1 MVALGEI
8 FAIFM
13 KLTTFDIDTVDIVD
27 IIDKY
32 SGMISVGSHNTLISK
47 NLWDFKNH
55 LGFPKNLGSKNS
67 QVSQN
72 FQGISSIVET
82 INIHHTVSMVEIV
95 VTVDAVDIAVENVTL
110 LSPVDTENNLIES
123 EVILQSVLPTDS
135 NLESV
140 GDRVF
145 VMDLRDCT

>member
-1 MVALGEI
+1 
-8 FAIFM
+8 M
-13 KLTTFDIDTVDIVD
+13 KLTKFDIDTVDIVD

-32 SGMISVGSHNTLISK
+32 SGMISVGSQNTLILK
-47 NLWDFKNH
+47 NLSDFKNY
-55 LGFPKNLGSKNS
+55 LAFPKNLGSKNS

-72 FQGISSIVET
+72 FQEISSIVET
-82 INIHHTVSMVEIV
+82 INIHHTVSIVSMVDIV
-95 VTVDAVDIAVENVTL
+95 VTVDAVDIAVENITL